1 MKNKINLIQG
11 DITEIVVDAIVNAAN
26 SSLLGG
32 SGVDGAIHRIGG
44 KKILE
49 ECQKIKAKQGG
60 CKVGNAVITT
70 AGNLFAKYV
79 IHTVGPRWI
88 DGKHN
93 ESELLKQCYLNS
105 FKLALENGVKSIS
118 FPNISTGVYKFPKDK
133 AAEIAVNTIKNCIQ
147 NEIQIEKVNI
157 VCHENENYQIYRTLL
172 EKL

>member
-26 SSLLGG
+26 SSLLEG

-157 VCHENENYQIYRTLL
+157 VCYENENYQIYRTLL